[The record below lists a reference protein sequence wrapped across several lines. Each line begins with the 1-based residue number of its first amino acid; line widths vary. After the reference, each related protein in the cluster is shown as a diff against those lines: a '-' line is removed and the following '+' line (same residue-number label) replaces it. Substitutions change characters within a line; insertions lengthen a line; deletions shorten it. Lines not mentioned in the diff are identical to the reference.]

1 MIQEYLLQGDTLGA
15 FAPLIPE
22 VYLEDIKNNEI
33 FAVGAVDTWEY
44 EVVGVVLCRDI
55 SGWMELVWIN
65 FSENYENSEDAM
77 SFLRRRLEKAEKA
90 GVLKGA
96 FIDYKDEESAE
107 KYAWM
112 LRAMGFCDYQ
122 VSNDVFELT
131 KADVREIE
139 ILHRPVSKQVKRLG
153 ALNEEKRKKIA
164 KAIVADERAIPF
176 PHPVD
181 WSVYDEDISVA
192 YMDGTDPKGLLLFSW
207 TDDMLVF
214 SCAWALEPKVLVL
227 MLVAALAAFEKKA
240 DEDVRL
246 LIPVLDAQT
255 KGLVEKL
262 VPGARMRE
270 MLEQRLY
277 FGETGDVWQEL

>member
-65 FSENYENSEDAM
+65 FSENYENSEDAIN
-77 SFLRRRLEKAEKA
+77 FLRRRLEKAEKA
-90 GVLKGA
+90 GVLMGA

-112 LRAMGFCDYQ
+112 LRAMGFRDYQ
-122 VSNDVFELT
+122 VSNDVFELA
-131 KADVREIE
+131 KADVRENE

-153 ALNEEKRKKIA
+153 AL
-164 KAIVADERAIPF
+164 DE
-176 PHPVD
+176 
-181 WSVYDEDISVA
+181 
-192 YMDGTDPKGLLLFSW
+192 
-207 TDDMLVF
+207 
-214 SCAWALEPKVLVL
+214 
-227 MLVAALAAFEKKA
+227 
-240 DEDVRL
+240 
-246 LIPVLDAQT
+246 
-255 KGLVEKL
+255 
-262 VPGARMRE
+262 
-270 MLEQRLY
+270 
-277 FGETGDVWQEL
+277 